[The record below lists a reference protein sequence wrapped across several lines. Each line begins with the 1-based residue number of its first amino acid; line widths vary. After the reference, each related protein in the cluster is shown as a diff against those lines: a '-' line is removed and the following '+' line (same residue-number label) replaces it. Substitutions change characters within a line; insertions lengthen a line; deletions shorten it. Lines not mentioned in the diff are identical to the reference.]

1 MNHEK
6 YMKKTKVDIP
16 VMNLMK
22 VQYLT
27 AIFYWL
33 TGWYRCFAA
42 RPGVKFFLVL
52 FLLQQNLEDKS

>member
-22 VQYLT
+22 VQYLIS
-27 AIFYWL
+27 AIFY
-33 TGWYRCFAA
+33 
-42 RPGVKFFLVL
+42 
-52 FLLQQNLEDKS
+52 

>member
-27 AIFYWL
+27 AIFY
-33 TGWYRCFAA
+33 
-42 RPGVKFFLVL
+42 
-52 FLLQQNLEDKS
+52 